1 MSSPEE
7 PATAEPHPLV
17 YVTRLLPSPGTAP
30 LEAAGFAVRQHEPD
44 QPPTP
49 DELRTGAADA
59 DALVCLLTDRVDG
72 ELLDAAPGLRVV
84 ANVAVGFDNIDV
96 PACTARGVLATNTP
110 GVLTEATADLAWALL
125 LAAARR
131 VGEGER
137 LVRAGAWEGWS
148 PTQLVGQPV
157 HGRTIGIVGM
167 GAIGTAVARRARGFG
182 MPVLYTSRSARPEV
196 EAETGARQVPLD
208 ELLATADVVSLH
220 APLTPDTRHLID
232 AAALARMKPT
242 AILVNTARGP
252 VVDEA
257 ALVEALR
264 AGRIAAAGLDVFE
277 REPALADGLA
287 ELDNAVVLPHL
298 GSATTEA
305 RATMVGLACA
315 NVVAALTGGEPPT
328 PLNPEV
334 LGRR

>member
-7 PATAEPHPLV
+7 PASSAPHPLV
-17 YVTRLLPSPGTAP
+17 YVTRPLPSPGTAP
-30 LEAAGFAVRQHEPD
+30 LEAAGFVVRQHEPD
-44 QPPTP
+44 RPPTP
-49 DELRTGAADA
+49 DELRIGTADA

-72 ELLDAAPGLRVV
+72 ALLDAAPGLRVV

-182 MPVLYTSRSARPEV
+182 MPVLYTSRSARPEA
-196 EAETGARQVPLD
+196 EAETGARRVPLD

-257 ALVEALR
+257 ALVDALR

-334 LGRR
+334 RGRR

>member
-1 MSSPEE
+1 MPTD
-7 PATAEPHPLV
+7 PGPDPTTPLV
-17 YVTRLLPSPGTAP
+17 YVTRPLPEPATAP
-30 LEAAGFAVRQHEPD
+30 LAAAGLAVRQHEPD
-44 QPPTP
+44 RPPTA
-49 DELRTGAADA
+49 DELRAGVADA
-59 DALVCLLTDRVDG
+59 AALVCLLTDRVDG
-72 ELLDAAPGLRVV
+72 DLLDAAPGLRVV

-96 PACTARGVLATNTP
+96 AACTERGVVATNTP

-137 LVRAGAWEGWS
+137 LVRSGGWEGWS

-182 MPVLYTSRSARPEV
+182 MEVLYASRSPRPEA
-196 EAETGARQVPLD
+196 EAGTGARRVPLD

-220 APLTPDTRHLID
+220 TPLTPETRHLID

-252 VVDEA
+252 VVDEV

-264 AGRIAAAGLDVFE
+264 TGRIAAAGLDVFE

-305 RATMVGLACA
+305 RAAMVGLACA
-315 NVVAALTGGEPPT
+315 NVVAVLAGGEPPT

-334 LGRR
+334 LGRG